1 MKGLPSKLNSQK
13 EFDVVDFLTT
23 KEMID
28 GYEMAAMADTNPSNK
43 QYAMAQV
50 ERARARLNQNT

>member
-1 MKGLPSKLNSQK
+1 MKLQTQK
-13 EFDVVDFLTT
+13 EFDVIDFLTT

-28 GYEMAAMADTNPSNK
+28 GYEMAAKADPNPSNK

-50 ERARARLNQNT
+50 ERARARLSQQQ

>member
-28 GYEMAAMADTNPSNK
+28 GYEMAAKADINQSNK
-43 QYAMAQV
+43 QYAMSQV
-50 ERARARLNQNT
+50 ERARARLNQHQ